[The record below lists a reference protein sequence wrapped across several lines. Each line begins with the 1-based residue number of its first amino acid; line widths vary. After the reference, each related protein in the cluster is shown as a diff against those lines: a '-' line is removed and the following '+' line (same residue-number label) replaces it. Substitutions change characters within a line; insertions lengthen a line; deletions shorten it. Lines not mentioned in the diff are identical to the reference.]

1 MILKSNQIEA
11 ARLFTNKKEN
21 RPLCTHS
28 FVINGKLVS
37 TDGHAM
43 LVQQLK
49 DCDVNFKKVDIN
61 SIVKGQGIDLS
72 VNDPR
77 VSEIE
82 ELDRIWN
89 SLNRVIPQGISG
101 VPATFD
107 ADLLVSVKKAAR
119 FLGVEEQPIQYN
131 GEGAA
136 LVQWNDGSFA
146 IIMPYRFKPQEKL
159 PVATI

>member
-11 ARLFTNKKEN
+11 ARLFTNRKET

-28 FVINGKLVS
+28 FIINGKLVS

-77 VSEIE
+77 VTD
-82 ELDRIWN
+82 LDQVFHEKL
-89 SLNRVIPQGISG
+89 SRVIPKETSG

-107 ADLLVSVKKAAR
+107 ADILVKVKKAAK
-119 FLGVEEQPIQYN
+119 FLGVAEQTIQYN
-131 GEGAA
+131 GTGAA
-136 LVQWNDGSFA
+136 LIQWSDGSFVVV
-146 IIMPYRFKPQEKL
+146 MPYKFKPQENL